1 MNLLIRKIIY
11 PAFLAI
17 LLASC
22 GGGGETGTA
31 IVPGPSPAVC
41 ASQTFSWT
49 VNGNTCQANV
59 GQANS
64 GQSVTASDV
73 AGSPVGTAVYS
84 CTNGVWSGPTGA
96 SCAPPPVPGV
106 GVTYYFSDCQAG
118 AQGGCVAGN
127 NTNAGTNP
135 SAPKQNLNGIN
146 VNTLAAGSQ
155 LLFAC
160 GGSWS
165 HKTIRLVNLSTSA
178 ANPLTFDAYGSGP
191 SPLLRVT
198 STDPSRQPNFGFE
211 FSEWESP
218 VVHGGYV
225 FRNLKFD
232 GEGSGTHA
240 FFLRGAVN
248 GVVIEDVEITRFA
261 IGINAQG
268 SGPIRNITLRNSRLV
283 LNTSMGMLGA
293 YNDSLIEGNTFEA
306 NNASGSGFNH
316 GTYLS
321 GHGAGVQN
329 VVLRNNR
336 YLRNSVVSGGVC
348 TGGNMTFHGILDN
361 VLIEGNTI
369 LQDAATEGCWLMS
382 ITQGYNTAE
391 GFTHFVV
398 RNNRLINGGNT
409 AIAVQSAPGIVVENN
424 VIINTQTTPQTAI
437 SVGHNEYLNGD
448 VPDGNAVVQN
458 NTACYPTPH
467 ANSSV
472 VRVIAPNSTVTNN
485 ILVTGAAATTG
496 ICAH

>member
-1 MNLLIRKIIY
+1 MNLFIRKIIY

-22 GGGGETGTA
+22 GGGGETGTTIA
-31 IVPGPSPAVC
+31 PGPSPAVC

-49 VNGNTCQANV
+49 INGNTCSANV
-59 GQANS
+59 GSANS

-73 AGSPVGTAVYS
+73 AGSPVGSAVYS

-96 SCAPPPVPGV
+96 SCAPPPVPGAS
-106 GVTYYFSDCQAG
+106 VTYYFSDCQTG
-118 AQGGCVAGN
+118 AQAGCVAGN
-127 NTNAGTNP
+127 NSNAGTSS
-135 SAPKQNLNGIN
+135 SAPKQNLSGIN
-146 VNTLAAGSQ
+146 VNTLGAGSH
-155 LLFAC
+155 LLFAR
-160 GGSWS
+160 GGSWN
-165 HKTIRLVNLSTSA
+165 HTTLRLVNLNTSA

-191 SPLLRVT
+191 APLLRLT
-198 STDPSRQPNFGFE
+198 QANFGFE

-225 FRNLKFD
+225 FRNLKLD
-232 GEGSGTHA
+232 GENSGSHA

-361 VLIEGNTI
+361 VLIEGNVI
-369 LQDAATEGCWLMS
+369 EQDAATEGCWLMS

-424 VIINTQTTPQTAI
+424 VIINTQNTPQTAI
-437 SVGHNEYLNGD
+437 SVGHNEYQNGD

-467 ANSSV
+467 AYSSV
-472 VRVIAPNSTVTNN
+472 VRVVAPNSTVTNN
-485 ILVTGAAATTG
+485 VMVTGAAATTG
-496 ICAH
+496 VCAR